1 MLAAAVR
8 FGWRPTRLGGSME
21 LLGIVPTEV
30 PGTLRLI
37 GELDIANVKQVQ
49 ARLEEEL
56 RLDQQ
61 LTLDAAELSFM
72 DSQGLRMLIVLG
84 EQAAANGSA
93 ILILNCSKAVRGLLD
108 LSVPNGIPGVK
119 VLKPEI

>member
-1 MLAAAVR
+1 
-8 FGWRPTRLGGSME
+8 ME
-21 LLGIVPTEV
+21 LPEIVTTEL

-56 RLDQQ
+56 RLGQQ
-61 LTLDAAELSFM
+61 LTLDTAELSFM
-72 DSQGLRMLIVLG
+72 DCQGVRMLIVLG

-93 ILILNCSKAVRGLLD
+93 ILFLNCSKAVQRVLD
-108 LSVPNGIPGVK
+108 LAVGIPGVK
-119 VLKPEI
+119 VLKPDI